1 MGKVSVLPQSKLLT
15 LRGGMDL
22 GPLDA
27 DNVGGFLKVAAA
39 VTAASAVTEKYAGL
53 GETAVTKLFKG
64 DVWTNNLIIAMV
76 TGVASTV
83 VYSVGGSAFDAA
95 QLGAVL
101 QAQGLWLRR
110 DDAQGRPGRDRH
122 RAHLRRLRLRLD
134 AVLERYKGLRSEAGR
149 GLCVGQAPPLVRLCA
164 AAETGRH

>member
-64 DVWTNNLIIAMV
+64 DVWTTNLIIAMV

-101 QAQGLWLRR
+101 WLAGVVSKLKDSGFDVMTLK
-110 DDAQGRPGRDRH
+110 DDP
-122 RAHLRRLRLRLD
+122 
-134 AVLERYKGLRSEAGR
+134 V
-149 GLCVGQAPPLVRLCA
+149 
-164 AAETGRH
+164 ETGIALISAVFAFA